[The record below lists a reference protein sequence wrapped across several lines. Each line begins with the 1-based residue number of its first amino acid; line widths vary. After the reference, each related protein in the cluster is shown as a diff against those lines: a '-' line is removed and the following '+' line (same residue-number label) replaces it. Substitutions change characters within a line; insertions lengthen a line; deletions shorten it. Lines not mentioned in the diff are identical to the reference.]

1 MKNKNETSAAG
12 FFVKVSAPAQRAL
25 ANNGIL
31 SAKDLSNFSKTEISK
46 LHGMGPGSIPKL
58 EQALK
63 DAGLSFK
70 KD

>member
-1 MKNKNETSAAG
+1 MNTKNKTGAAN

-25 ANNGIL
+25 AGKGTL
-31 SAKDLSNFSKTEISK
+31 TVQQLSNFSKAEILR

-63 DAGLSFK
+63 EAGLSFK
-70 KD
+70 ED